1 MCLIMHADTYNA
13 VLRQHH
19 YRQKQL
25 SSATALLQQLPL
37 FRHLN
42 YSKVASVAY
51 SMMSQTYSNQSL
63 IVGYGD
69 TITNVFLISSGQV
82 KVYAAPSVD
91 EKDGHNKA
99 LQKRIP
105 KLAIAL
111 LGKGQIIGEMEVQ
124 KGLTTF
130 QMTYEATGSSTE
142 VLGMPAGIFKDTIS
156 TGGVMQSTLYKTI
169 EEMNDVK
176 EQRRLGR
183 MNRAYDAMKNMMVTE
198 VKGLQSKEQLV
209 RVLPVLLDPPP
220 ATADPS
226 STTKNMNKNAG
237 PKRHSTGNYFGDERP
252 AVTRKAS
259 FALTITDE
267 GHVVPASPRSPSVA
281 SPFASTGASLKF
293 FGASQS
299 QKTHPSQPST
309 SSGIR
314 APLDKS
320 LVSPRKENAGPVKVD
335 YISEPISTKPAAQLK
350 AAMSPGAS
358 RASMINMSSGAG
370 NMSVTS
376 PAGARPS
383 ALTNSP
389 RFSILA
395 GSKLSTA

>member
-1 MCLIMHADTYNA
+1 MC
-13 VLRQHH
+13 
-19 YRQKQL
+19 
-25 SSATALLQQLPL
+25 
-37 FRHLN
+37 
-42 YSKVASVAY
+42 
-51 SMMSQTYSNQSL
+51 SQTYSNQSL

-82 KVYAAPSVD
+82 KVYGAPSVD

-198 VKGLQSKEQLV
+198 VKGLQSKDQLV

-220 ATADPS
+220 VAVAELAY
-226 STTKNMNKNAG
+226 STKSGNKHTG

-252 AVTRKAS
+252 SVTRKAS
-259 FALTITDE
+259 FALTITDD
-267 GHVVPASPRSPSVA
+267 GHTVPASPRSPSVA

-293 FGASQS
+293 TNFPIS
-299 QKTHPSQPST
+299 QKAHPSQPST
-309 SSGIR
+309 SNGIR
-314 APLDKS
+314 PQLDKS
-320 LVSPRKENAGPVKVD
+320 FVSPRKDASGSAKVD
-335 YISEPISTKPAAQLK
+335 SISEPMNTRPAAQLK
-350 AAMSPGAS
+350 SVMSSGAA
-358 RASMINMSSGAG
+358 RASMIHMSSGGG
-370 NMSVTS
+370 NVSVTS
-376 PAGARPS
+376 PQGAKPS
-383 ALTNSP
+383 ALSNSP

-395 GSKLSTA
+395 GAKQATV

>member
-1 MCLIMHADTYNA
+1 MIAQGRVGLYLEPSKDREMAIAREFGQLRAQPYHGTNEELAALGNNIINLPKGAGFGEFAILATTNKIRSCACVALDEDSMCLIMHADTYNA

-69 TITNVFLISSGQV
+69 TITSVFLISSGQV
-82 KVYAAPSVD
+82 KVYAAPSID

-142 VLGMPAGIFKDTIS
+142 VLVMPAGIFKDTIS
-156 TGGVMQSTLYKTI
+156 TGGVMQS
-169 EEMNDVK
+169 
-176 EQRRLGR
+176 
-183 MNRAYDAMKNMMVTE
+183 
-198 VKGLQSKEQLV
+198 
-209 RVLPVLLDPPP
+209 
-220 ATADPS
+220 
-226 STTKNMNKNAG
+226 
-237 PKRHSTGNYFGDERP
+237 
-252 AVTRKAS
+252 
-259 FALTITDE
+259 
-267 GHVVPASPRSPSVA
+267 
-281 SPFASTGASLKF
+281 
-293 FGASQS
+293 
-299 QKTHPSQPST
+299 
-309 SSGIR
+309 
-314 APLDKS
+314 
-320 LVSPRKENAGPVKVD
+320 
-335 YISEPISTKPAAQLK
+335 
-350 AAMSPGAS
+350 
-358 RASMINMSSGAG
+358 
-370 NMSVTS
+370 
-376 PAGARPS
+376 
-383 ALTNSP
+383 
-389 RFSILA
+389 
-395 GSKLSTA
+395 